1 MRKMFHVKQKVWI
14 SAEVLHGGHW
24 KTMNCDN
31 FPIIPII
38 MFHVKQNIRKS
49 SLLALEDFVL
59 RAFARVFRTLRGT
72 V

>member
-14 SAEVLHGGHW
+14 SAEVLHGGRR

-49 SLLALEDFVL
+49 SLLVLEDLVL